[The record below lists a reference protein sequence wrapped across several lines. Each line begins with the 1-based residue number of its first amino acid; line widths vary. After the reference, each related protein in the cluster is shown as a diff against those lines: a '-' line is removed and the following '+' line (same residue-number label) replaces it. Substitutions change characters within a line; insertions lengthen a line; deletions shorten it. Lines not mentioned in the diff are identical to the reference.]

1 MKTSSS
7 ENFEK
12 GSLWKQILLFSLP
25 LVATNVLQILFNMS
39 DIAVVGKFGGPNSLG
54 AVGSTTTL
62 VTLFTGFLI
71 GLGNGVNAL
80 LAKFIGQKNQQSI
93 HDTIHV
99 SFVLSIIMGLILTLI
114 SELTIPWFLS
124 VLGTQDV
131 FFEGA
136 TNYLRIYM
144 LGMPALAIFNYGNAV
159 FSAMGNTRRP
169 LIFLLCSGIINVA
182 LNLFFVIVCK
192 LDVMGVAL
200 ASIIS
205 QYISALLIVISIMRF
220 KGEYKLTFAHL
231 KLNKNIGLQ
240 VLKLGIPAG
249 FQNSIFAIANLFIQ
263 SGVNS
268 LPKIMVDGNSAAA
281 NADALIYDVM
291 AAFYVGCSTFMAQN
305 YGAKNKSRVM
315 KSYLVSLTYS
325 FGAGLI
331 LGLLLVVF
339 GRQFLSLF
347 TNSNEVIDAGMKRI
361 MIMGFSYGFCALM
374 DNSIAGSRG
383 LGKTIVPTIIVI
395 TGSCVFR
402 IIWIYTIFAHFKTI
416 PSLYLLYI
424 FSWLITGIAELIYF
438 ISVYKKAI
446 KEMETIENN

>member
-54 AVGSTTTL
+54 SVGSTTTL

-80 LAKFIGQKNQQSI
+80 LAKFIGQKNKQSI

-99 SFVLSIIMGLILTLI
+99 SFVLCIIMGLILTLI
-114 SELTIPWFLS
+114 AELTIPWFLS
-124 VLGTQDV
+124 ILGTQDV

-136 TNYLRIYM
+136 TKYLRIYM

-220 KGEYKLTFAHL
+220 KGEYKLAFAHL
-231 KLNKNIGLQ
+231 K
-240 VLKLGIPAG
+240 
-249 FQNSIFAIANLFIQ
+249 
-263 SGVNS
+263 
-268 LPKIMVDGNSAAA
+268 
-281 NADALIYDVM
+281 
-291 AAFYVGCSTFMAQN
+291 
-305 YGAKNKSRVM
+305 
-315 KSYLVSLTYS
+315 
-325 FGAGLI
+325 
-331 LGLLLVVF
+331 
-339 GRQFLSLF
+339 
-347 TNSNEVIDAGMKRI
+347 
-361 MIMGFSYGFCALM
+361 
-374 DNSIAGSRG
+374 
-383 LGKTIVPTIIVI
+383 
-395 TGSCVFR
+395 
-402 IIWIYTIFAHFKTI
+402 
-416 PSLYLLYI
+416 
-424 FSWLITGIAELIYF
+424 
-438 ISVYKKAI
+438 
-446 KEMETIENN
+446 

>member
-1 MKTSSS
+1 MNTSSS

-12 GSLWKQILLFSLP
+12 GCFYGNKYYYFLYHSWP
-25 LVATNVLQILFNMS
+25 ANVLQILFNMS

-80 LAKFIGQKNQQSI
+80 LAKFIGQKSQQSI

-99 SFVLSIIMGLILTLI
+99 SFVLSVIMGLILTLI
-114 SELTIPWFLS
+114 AELTIPWFLS
-124 VLGTQDV
+124 ILGTQDV

-144 LGMPALAIFNYGNAV
+144 LGMPAFSAIFNYGNAV

-200 ASIIS
+200 ASITA
-205 QYISALLIVISIMRF
+205 QYISALLIVISIMRL
-220 KGEYKLTFAHL
+220 KGEYKLAFAHL

-249 FQNSIFAIANLFIQ
+249 
-263 SGVNS
+263 
-268 LPKIMVDGNSAAA
+268 
-281 NADALIYDVM
+281 
-291 AAFYVGCSTFMAQN
+291 
-305 YGAKNKSRVM
+305 
-315 KSYLVSLTYS
+315 
-325 FGAGLI
+325 
-331 LGLLLVVF
+331 
-339 GRQFLSLF
+339 
-347 TNSNEVIDAGMKRI
+347 
-361 MIMGFSYGFCALM
+361 
-374 DNSIAGSRG
+374 
-383 LGKTIVPTIIVI
+383 
-395 TGSCVFR
+395 
-402 IIWIYTIFAHFKTI
+402 
-416 PSLYLLYI
+416 
-424 FSWLITGIAELIYF
+424 
-438 ISVYKKAI
+438 ISKLNI
-446 KEMETIENN
+446 CDC